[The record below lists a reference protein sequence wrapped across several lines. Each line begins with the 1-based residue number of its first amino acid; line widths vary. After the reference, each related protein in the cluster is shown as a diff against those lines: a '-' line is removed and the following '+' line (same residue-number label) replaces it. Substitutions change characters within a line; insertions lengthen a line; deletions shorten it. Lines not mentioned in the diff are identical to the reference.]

1 MKKVSVTLEI
11 VTVALAILAL
21 VFRATLY
28 WLIPGA
34 PGEAYRLGDV
44 LDFGLMV
51 LLFFTGAVCA
61 GLGVVLSMRG
71 NELEQRLAFRPV
83 LIGICS
89 FVIYYLVHP
98 HVPRL
103 L

>member
-1 MKKVSVTLEI
+1 MKSVSVTLEI

-21 VFRATLY
+21 LFRATLY
-28 WLIPGA
+28 WLIPGEE
-34 PGEAYRLGDV
+34 GEAYRLGDI

-51 LLFFTGAVCA
+51 LLFVAGGVCA
-61 GLGVVLSMRG
+61 GLGVALSMRG
-71 NELEQRLAFRPV
+71 DELEQRLAFRPV
-83 LIGICS
+83 LVGICS
-89 FVIYYLVHP
+89 FVIYYFAHP